1 MEAEH
6 QVETQQTISDRTLT
20 WILGISLLLGGLT
33 NFSPFL
39 HLVVRHGSL
48 DLSQAHIHT
57 HQKGLRPIAA
67 RQSDKKEVSK
77 EDFRRTQ
84 SRSERPHTGKEP
96 ASKTDGDLP
105 SDHEHH
111 GLPELLLWGMLDAP
125 APEQPVVFQTSL
137 APREHLQQD
146 FDKKSSTIDPATA
159 PRPPP
164 FVSASL

>member
-6 QVETQQTISDRTLT
+6 QVETQQTISDRTLA

-48 DLSQAHIHT
+48 DLSQAHIHA
-57 HQKGLRPIAA
+57 HQKGLRPITV
-67 RQSDKKEVSK
+67 RQPDKKEVSK
-77 EDFRRTQ
+77 EDFERAQ
-84 SRSERPHTGKEP
+84 SSAERPQAGKEP

-105 SDHEHH
+105 SDHEHQ

-125 APEQPVVFQTSL
+125 PSEQPVVFQTSL
-137 APREHLQQD
+137 APREHLHQD
-146 FDKKSSTIDPATA
+146 FDKKSSRLDPATA